1 MFVLM
6 VCFISG
12 LGVKMYRE
20 HWAPL
25 PVVAVE
31 HQNTDGV
38 QVIEQTEN
46 GPLSLN
52 SKQFEGC
59 ININQ
64 ATIEELQGLP
74 GIGSVIAKRIY
85 DDRMGRGAYHSIDE
99 LLQVK
104 GIGSKK
110 LDRLRPFVK
119 IK

>member
-1 MFVLM
+1 
-6 VCFISG
+6 
-12 LGVKMYRE
+12 
-20 HWAPL
+20 
-25 PVVAVE
+25 
-31 HQNTDGV
+31 V

-99 LLQVK
+99 LLKVK
-104 GIGSKK
+104 GIGLKK